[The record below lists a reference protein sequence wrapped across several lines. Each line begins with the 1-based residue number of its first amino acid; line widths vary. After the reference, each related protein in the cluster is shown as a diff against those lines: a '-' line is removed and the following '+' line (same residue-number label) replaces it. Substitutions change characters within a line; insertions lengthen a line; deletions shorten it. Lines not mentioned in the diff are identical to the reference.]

1 MDKITEQTNFLCSTS
16 FFAKNLTF
24 HLLPAFVKVKGI
36 IKRSGHSFCYIS
48 RNTTALFNQNYQ
60 ICYLSR
66 NTTALVPIKIIKCF
80 FIESFIL
87 YTLYNFFYFFSFFFL
102 PYPNFTILILPSS
115 SFLILTSPSLFF
127 LLFFNLSFLNLSSA
141 SFLLEFS
148 QNLVNLSM

>member
-87 YTLYNFFYFFSFFFL
+87 YTLYNFFLFFFSFFFL
-102 PYPNFTILILPSS
+102 PYPNFTFIILPSS

-148 QNLVNLSM
+148 QNLVK